1 MQDFKETAKKYDITY
16 AIKQDSSTT
25 PPTNHVFFATND
37 TDNFKRA
44 FTEYAAEVSEKAKT
58 RYEIPREQFKAR
70 AAKIEKE
77 PRQKEQVRTRE
88 KQETR

>member
-1 MQDFKETAKKYDITY
+1 
-16 AIKQDSSTT
+16 STT
-25 PPTNHVFFATND
+25 PPANHVFFATND